1 MCWFM
6 LREIFFCMI
15 FCFVWQS
22 EAFVL
27 LFLLSIAIV
36 DGLWAYF
43 RENKRL
49 MPFLLYVDMLTVRRK
64 LLLAYF
70 IESER
75 HGILILTVFRV
86 FRNILFVH
94 GSRSVTSPLLFAL
107 DQDS

>member
-1 MCWFM
+1 M
-6 LREIFFCMI
+6 LREIFFLHDFFLCGSLRCL
-15 FCFVWQS
+15 FCYSFYQ
-22 EAFVL
+22 L
-27 LFLLSIAIV
+27 Q
-36 DGLWAYF
+36 LWTVCGRVMAYF

-64 LLLAYF
+64 LFFAYF